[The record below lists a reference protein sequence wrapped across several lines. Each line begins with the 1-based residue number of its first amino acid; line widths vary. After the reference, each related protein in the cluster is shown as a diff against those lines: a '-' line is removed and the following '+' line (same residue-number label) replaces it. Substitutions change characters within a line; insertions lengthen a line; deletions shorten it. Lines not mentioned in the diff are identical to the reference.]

1 MNRIRFLHFDISLRQ
16 IFTEAAMNNSN
27 ELRRITPH
35 ASTGKRTLSF
45 CSLVALIT
53 LLLCSPSF
61 GGDGRFVPPTDTTI
75 VAKHGQLR
83 VQGNQIV
90 DKNGHPVALHG
101 MSLFWSQW
109 MGKYYNYDCMKW
121 LRDDWKCTVVR
132 AAMGIDMGGYLQ
144 FPDVEKNKTIAVI
157 KACID
162 LGIYVIVDWHD
173 YAADSHKV
181 EAIAFFREIARLY
194 GNTPNII
201 YEIYNEPQS
210 GSWATVIKPYADSVI
225 QNIRSYD
232 PDNLIIVG
240 TPNGS
245 TDVDVASRD
254 PLKQSNVAYVF
265 HFYAASH
272 QQYYRNK
279 AAAALANG
287 VAIFVSEWGTCEY
300 TGSGVID
307 FAETERWLSF
317 MHEHMV
323 SWCNWSIEDASET
336 AAALKSG
343 ASDAGGWSDSFL
355 ATSGLYVRARIRAV
369 YYPIAA
375 NPSPVNYG
383 TLVQS
388 STDDTVHCVL
398 KNIFYDPA
406 TIKSIALRHSGP
418 FELLNLPLLPD
429 TIHPSDSLLFNIV
442 FHRMGDGA
450 FHDTIEIQIS
460 DSSFLDEQIP
470 VSGKRISVV
479 GPALAGVLY
488 ATSSALPT
496 GNLYSLNTQT
506 NAIKTIGTLGVPE
519 IAGMAIRNSDKA
531 IYGTIATPPTT
542 SLYRISGASGDAVL
556 RRTIPVGNI
565 SCIAFNA
572 VGTLYG
578 AATDGS
584 LYRINPITGDA
595 TFVGVSPGLNYTG
608 LSFSPISGKLW
619 ATTREPHDSIYT
631 INTTNG
637 AASAVGSTG
646 LFAINSSLTFNTAGN
661 LYALIDNGSGED
673 YLATVDTLTGIPTL
687 VSESPIAVHNLRAI
701 AMISVLTSVDMGPK
715 KQMPKS
721 YALLQNYPNPF
732 NPTTTISYQLPVSS
746 NVTLKIFDLL
756 GREVTTL
763 VNERKDAGT
772 YSVRWNAS
780 GFASGMYLVR
790 IQARPTNGGQ
800 AGSFVDTKKVLLMK

>member
-1 MNRIRFLHFDISLRQ
+1 MNRIRSLHFDISLRQ
-16 IFTEAAMNNSN
+16 IFTVAAMNNSN
-27 ELRRITPH
+27 ELRRINPH

-53 LLLCSPSF
+53 LIFCSSSF
-61 GGDGRFVPPTDTTI
+61 GSNDRFVSQSDTTI
-75 VAKHGQLR
+75 VAKHGHLR

-109 MGKYYNYDCMKW
+109 MGKYYNYDCIKW

-144 FPDVEKNKTIAVI
+144 FPSIEKNKIIAVI
-157 KACID
+157 DACIN

-173 YAADSHKV
+173 YAADTHKA
-181 EAIAFFREIARLY
+181 EAIAFFREIAIMY

-225 QNIRSYD
+225 QNIRSID

-307 FAETERWLSF
+307 FAETEKWLSF

-336 AAALKSG
+336 AAALKFG

-355 ATSGLYVRARIRAV
+355 ATSGLYVRARTRAV

-375 NPSPVNYG
+375 IPSHVNYG
-383 TLVQS
+383 TLVHS
-388 STDDTVHCVL
+388 ASDDTVHCVL

-429 TIHPSDSLLFNIV
+429 TIHPSDSLLLNIV

-460 DSSFLDEQIP
+460 DSSFLDVQIP

-496 GNLYSLNTQT
+496 GNVYSLNTHT
-506 NAIKTIGTLGVPE
+506 NAIETIGALGVPE

-531 IYGTIATPPTT
+531 IYGSIATSTMT

-556 RRTIPVGNI
+556 GRTIPVGNI
-565 SCIAFNA
+565 SCIVFSSRDTMYA
-572 VGTLYG
+572 GT
-578 AATDGS
+578 TTGS
-584 LYRINPITGDA
+584 LYRIDASKGDA
-595 TFVGVSPGLNYTG
+595 AFVGTSPGLNYTG

-619 ATTREPHDSIYT
+619 ATTREPYDSIYT
-631 INTTNG
+631 IDTRNG
-637 AASAVGSTG
+637 VASGAGATG
-646 LFAINSSLTFNTAGN
+646 LFAINSSLAFNSAGN

-673 YLATVDTLTGIPTL
+673 YLATIDTLTGIPTL
-687 VSESPIAVHNLRAI
+687 VTESPIAVHNLRAI
-701 AMISVLTSVDMGPK
+701 AMISVLTSVETEQK
-715 KQMPKS
+715 KQLPTS
-721 YALLQNYPNPF
+721 FALLQNYPNPF
-732 NPTTTISYQLPVSS
+732 NPTTTVGYQIPNQSY
-746 NVTLKIFDLL
+746 VTLKIFDVL
-756 GREVTTL
+756 GREVVVL
-763 VNERKDAGT
+763 VNEKKDAGR
-772 YSVRWNAS
+772 YSVQWNAS
-780 GFASGMYLVR
+780 AMPSGIYFYR
-790 IQARPTNGGQ
+790 IQTGQ
-800 AGSFVDTKKVLLMK
+800 FTETKRMILMK